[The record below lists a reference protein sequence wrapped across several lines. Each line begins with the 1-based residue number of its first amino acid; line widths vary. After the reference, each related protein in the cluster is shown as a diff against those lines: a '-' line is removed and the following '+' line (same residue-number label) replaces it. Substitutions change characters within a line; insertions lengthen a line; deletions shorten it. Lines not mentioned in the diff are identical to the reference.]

1 MKLHCQALAQV
12 GLQTWQECRVLSWES
27 AFKIENKKERNAD
40 IPVDASML
48 SASTQL
54 CLTLTI
60 SFPKTNK
67 YLRLDDAPFAAA
79 AARSTTSSFTVF
91 LKYNFICCHNFSPY
105 VYEGLRPLKA
115 ITVSP
120 HHTALSSSQTRHDR
134 AINTPSHPIEH
145 TIQKRGRKHHGCSE
159 M

>member
-1 MKLHCQALAQV
+1 
-12 GLQTWQECRVLSWES
+12 
-27 AFKIENKKERNAD
+27 
-40 IPVDASML
+40 ML

-54 CLTLTI
+54 CLTLII
-60 SFPKTNK
+60 SFPKTN
-67 YLRLDDAPFAAA
+67 LRLNDALFTA
-79 AARSTTSSFTVF
+79 AARSTTFSLTVF

-145 TIQKRGRKHHGCSE
+145 TIQKEEGNTTAVEKCSHKNIGLPAMCE
-159 M
+159 